1 MPIDLPIN
9 RREFCRTAAS
19 AALVTAVCSSPLL
32 ALMPTPAQAET
43 VPMTELMAPQ
53 PLSDMVLGAKDAPV
67 IVVEY
72 ASMTC
77 PHCAHFD
84 ETTYP
89 KVKKNYIDTG
99 KVRWILREFPLDQLA
114 AAAFMVARCAA
125 DGSAP
130 KYYDMVNTLFHQQ
143 DTWAIQKPIPPLL
156 AIAKQAGMTEDQ
168 FKACLSDQKQVDKI
182 QAERERAIKEFKVKA
197 TPTFFI
203 DGTLQEGALEYDQ
216 FAKLL
221 DAALKKEK

>member
-1 MPIDLPIN
+1 LPIN
-9 RREFCRTAAS
+9 RRDFCRTAS
-19 AALVTAVCSSPLL
+19 ATALATAAFGSLLL
-32 ALMPTPAQAET
+32 APPALAET
-43 VPMTELMAPQ
+43 VSMTELMAPQ
-53 PLSDMVLGAKDAPV
+53 PLPDMVLGSKDAPV

-89 KVKKNYIDTG
+89 QVKKNYIDTG
-99 KVRWILREFPLDQLA
+99 KVRWILREFPLDPLA
-114 AAAFMVARCAA
+114 AAAFMMARCAA
-125 DGSAP
+125 DGSPP

-156 AIAKQAGMTEDQ
+156 AIAKQAGMTEEK
-168 FKACLSDQKQVDKI
+168 FKACLSDQKQLDKV
-182 QAERERAIKEFKVKA
+182 QAERQRAIDQFKVKA

-203 DGTLQEGALEYDQ
+203 GGTSVEGALSYES

-221 DAALKKEK
+221 DAQLKKK